1 MQIEEQLY
9 LVGSEQFGLS
19 HLLDCNCYLI
29 NSGSGLTLID
39 AGTGMGVAQILENIQ
54 RHGFDQS
61 DLKHIVVTHAHL
73 GHWGGAP
80 GLREATG
87 AQVWAPAEWASQMAD
102 LEQDHT
108 IRQNFQFGRYPS
120 DFKPRPCQPDHTF
133 IDGDILQ
140 CGDTQLRAILVQGHT
155 KDSTCFLWETGDK
168 RALFSG
174 DVVFYAGALG
184 ISNAPGASLEDYRR
198 DMPKLAD
205 LRIDMLLPGHSVF
218 ILNNGQKHIDRA
230 LRKLADFVLPDTFFE
245 GNEFMWEHD
254 YRSSLE

>member
-29 NSGSGLTLID
+29 NSGGGLTLID
-39 AGTGMGVAQILENIQ
+39 AGTGMGVTQILENIQ
-54 RHGFDQS
+54 RHGFDPS

-87 AQVWAPAEWASQMAD
+87 AEVWAPTEWASQMAD
-102 LEQDHT
+102 LEKDHT

-120 DFKPRPCQPDHTF
+120 DFKPRPCQSDRTF
-133 IDGDILQ
+133 NDGDILQ
-140 CGDTQLRAILVQGHT
+140 CGDTLLRAILVQGHT
-155 KDSTCFLWETGDK
+155 KDSTCLLWETGDK

-174 DVVFYAGALG
+174 DVVFYSGALG

-205 LRIDMLLPGHSVF
+205 LKIDMLLPGHSVF